1 MKSRPREFERNK
13 TTDVRQ
19 ELSSAKSNGSNK
31 QIETLQK
38 ELSQITAMKEAEVG
52 IGNLQE
58 VLTFVKKHLE
68 DAEGN
73 KKRLTN
79 DLESYQR
86 RIAIADTS
94 IETLS
99 SRLNAAQTERDSL
112 NKEMT
117 AKLDEMTNQKENSS
131 AQFNSIITILEGDLL
146 ESRQMEERLVSAM
159 KIWRAIMQRH

>member
-1 MKSRPREFERNK
+1 MKSRLRELERNK
-13 TTDVRQ
+13 TTDVWQ
-19 ELSSAKSNGSNK
+19 ELSSTESNGSNK
-31 QIETLQK
+31 QIETLQR

-52 IGNLQE
+52 NIQE
-58 VLTFVKKHLE
+58 ELTFVKKYLE

-79 DLESYQR
+79 DLEAYQR

-99 SRLNAAQTERDSL
+99 SQLNAAQTERDSL

-117 AKLDEMTNQKENSS
+117 VKLDAMTNQKESSS

-146 ESRQMEERLVSAM
+146 ESS
-159 KIWRAIMQRH
+159 